1 MWLVMANYAVT
12 DQASITVMVDHVD
25 RGLDLDDNEI
35 LEVAVALLT
44 RPHKQV
50 RFNLEVFHWDESADN
65 ADSYGAAAVILVE
78 LP

>member
-1 MWLVMANYAVT
+1 M
-12 DQASITVMVDHVD
+12 
-25 RGLDLDDNEI
+25 
-35 LEVAVALLT
+35 T

-50 RFNLEVFHWDESADN
+50 RLNFEVFHWDESAAD